1 MQVIALTGGIGSGKS
16 TVADL
21 FSALGVPVIDAD
33 ALSRQLVVPGSECLK
48 KIVDYFGK
56 EYLDKSGRLKRRKL
70 RTRIFTFPEDRL
82 WLEKLLHPEIYRM
95 MKAKLAEI
103 NAPYVICVIPLL
115 VETEKPDFIDKIIVV
130 DTDEISQIMRI
141 TSRDQLTHIQ
151 AKTILKSQSS
161 REMRAKLADEVI
173 YNNSDL
179 AELKIQVN
187 KLHACFCH

>member
-70 RTRIFTFPEDRL
+70 RTRIFTFPD
-82 WLEKLLHPEIYRM
+82 RM